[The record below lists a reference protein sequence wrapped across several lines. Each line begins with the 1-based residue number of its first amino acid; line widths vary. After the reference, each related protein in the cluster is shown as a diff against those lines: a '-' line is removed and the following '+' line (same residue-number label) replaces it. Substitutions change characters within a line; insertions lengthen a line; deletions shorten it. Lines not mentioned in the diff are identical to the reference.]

1 MVIVCRFIIILN
13 IVSISRSSEEEYW
26 RLSHHENNVRMR
38 LKLEP
43 DLNHDPHTAASNMR
57 DNTTSTSQTQ
67 RLSAELSSTIAPAAL
82 GDESVDDDILLLEE
96 EMRNNVEPQV

>member
-1 MVIVCRFIIILN
+1 
-13 IVSISRSSEEEYW
+13 
-26 RLSHHENNVRMR
+26 MR

-57 DNTTSTSQTQ
+57 DNTTSTAQTE

-82 GDESVDDDILLLEE
+82 GDETVDDDILLLEE